1 MREPISKRG
10 TQIKPNHVHHRFWK
24 SSEAF
29 IITFGL
35 LMATLVI
42 LPVKAEQ
49 WSAPI
54 QVTSNL
60 NIADDWG
67 GPSISGDGNKI
78 VFQHKVNGYYEVF
91 VVNTDG
97 TGLKQVT
104 SDQRSYVHLSIS
116 GDGSKIVA
124 TSYTPTTEGS
134 FSNAEA
140 FVMNSDGTGMTS
152 IINKPVLGYEPAIS
166 DDGTKVAI
174 MATTESIPSEL
185 YVVNSDGTGLK
196 RLTSNTWSEQNPSI
210 SSDGSKIAF
219 SGYPEGGDSEE
230 IFVINSDGTGLK
242 QLTNNTAENLY
253 PSISGDGS
261 KIAFI
266 SRDINMDADEFVVS
280 DAICMINTDGTG
292 LTTVITSK
300 EPNRQP
306 SINYDGSRI
315 TFASYTQG
323 FSNVFVV
330 NSDGTEL
337 HQITHNTKTNIYPTI
352 SNDGNKIAFISFE
365 MNVNGEIFLSLN
377 IDMDTN
383 PPVTTNNYDE
393 QWHIADFTITLTAT
407 DDLSGV
413 AETYYKINNGA
424 TQTIAANAQPHITT
438 ESATNKLEYWSVDYA
453 GNEEPH
459 KTLNNIKLDKTAP
472 TGTITIN
479 NDNISTPSASVNL
492 TLTANDNIEV
502 TQMRFRNNETAWTAW
517 ETYSTSQNWTLPAG
531 DGEKIVYA
539 QFKDAAGLVSDSYS
553 DTIMLETPK
562 KNEFP
567 DNIFS
572 TALIIAAVVAIA
584 AAALALLYI
593 KKRKPKGPRAKPR
606 DSQ

>member
-1 MREPISKRG
+1 L
-10 TQIKPNHVHHRFWK
+10 
-24 SSEAF
+24 SSF
-29 IITFGL
+29 
-35 LMATLVI
+35 
-42 LPVKAEQ
+42 PVKAEQ
-49 WSAPI
+49 WSTPI

-116 GDGSKIVA
+116 GEGSKIAV
-124 TSYTPTTEGS
+124 TSYKPTTEGS

-140 FVMNSDGTGMTS
+140 FVINSDGTGMTS
-152 IINKPVLGYEPAIS
+152 IINKPVLGYRPVIS
-166 DDGTKVAI
+166 DDGTKVAVV
-174 MATTESIPSEL
+174 ATTESIPSEL
-185 YVVNSDGTGLK
+185 YVINSDGTGLK
-196 RLTSNTWSEQNPSI
+196 RLTNNTWTEQNPSI

-242 QLTNNTAENLY
+242 RVTNNTAENLY

-261 KIAFI
+261 KIAFV

-280 DAICMINTDGTG
+280 DALCMINTDGTG
-292 LTTVITSK
+292 LTTVIMSPESK
-300 EPNRQP
+300 RQP
-306 SINYDGSRI
+306 STNYDGSRI

-323 FSNVFVV
+323 TSNVFVV
-330 NSDGTEL
+330 DSDGTGL
-337 HQITHNTKTNIYPTI
+337 HQMTHNTKTNIYPTI
-352 SNDGNKIAFISFE
+352 SNDGNKVAFISFE
-365 MNVNGEIFLSLN
+365 MNVNGEIFVSLN

-393 QWHIADFTITLTAT
+393 QWRLADFTITLTAT

-424 TQTIAANAQPHITT
+424 TQNTATNAQPHITT
-438 ESATNKLEYWSVDYA
+438 ESATNKLEYWSVDFA

-472 TGTITIN
+472 QAKSQ
-479 NDNISTPSASVNL
+479 ST
-492 TLTANDNIEV
+492 TT
-502 TQMRFRNNETAWTAW
+502 
-517 ETYSTSQNWTLPAG
+517 TSPLP
-531 DGEKIVYA
+531 
-539 QFKDAAGLVSDSYS
+539 QH
-553 DTIMLETPK
+553 
-562 KNEFP
+562 
-567 DNIFS
+567 
-572 TALIIAAVVAIA
+572 
-584 AAALALLYI
+584 
-593 KKRKPKGPRAKPR
+593 
-606 DSQ
+606 Q